1 LEIAL
6 RGACYHDSA
15 PQAREA
21 YVMKDTPHPVASGL
35 GLTALDPV
43 FREDPSSVLDA
54 LRSSEPVHRDR
65 TFDRIFLTRA
75 KDITAVFNDRTLS
88 SDPRK
93 SPPGSFARVQL
104 GVDENFKPT
113 MLHLD
118 DPEHKRLRG
127 LVAKAF
133 TPQSIE
139 AMRPRIREI
148 ADKLLDAVAGQD
160 SFDLVAAYSNPLP
173 TIVISAMLG
182 VNESD
187 QEDFKRW
194 SDARVQIFN
203 PKRTPEQR
211 AGMDQA
217 LQAFTNYLLIVIQ
230 ERRIHRGADL
240 ISNLIGVEEGGEQL
254 SVPDI
259 IGIVHLLII
268 AGNLTTTDLL
278 SNGALTLLR
287 HPAELAKLRA
297 HPERINA
304 VVEEVL
310 RYDSPVLQL
319 DRVCPYAKTIDGV
332 AVNEGQTITS
342 SLHGANHDPAV
353 YEDPHIFKPERADK
367 HHYSFG
373 GGAHYCIGAPLAR
386 AEAQIGLLALLNR
399 FPRIR
404 LSETRPPIRKSIPA
418 FNGLESLY
426 VDVD

>member
-1 LEIAL
+1 
-6 RGACYHDSA
+6 
-15 PQAREA
+15 
-21 YVMKDTPHPVASGL
+21 MKDTAIALASGI
-35 GLTALDPV
+35 GLTALDPA
-43 FREDPSSVLDA
+43 FREDPSGVLDA
-54 LRSSEPVHRDR
+54 LRSSEPVHKDR

-75 KDITAVFNDRTLS
+75 RDIAAVLNDRTLS

-93 SPPGSFARVQL
+93 SRPGSFSRVQL
-104 GVDENFKPT
+104 AVDENFRPT

-118 DPEHKRLRG
+118 DPDHKRLRG

-133 TPQSIE
+133 TAQSIE
-139 AMRPRIREI
+139 ATRGRIREI

-173 TIVISAMLG
+173 TIVISAILG

-187 QEDFKRW
+187 QKDFKRW
-194 SDARVQIFN
+194 SDERVQIFN
-203 PKRTPEQR
+203 PNRTPEQK

-217 LQAFTNYLLIVIQ
+217 LQAFTNYLLKVIQ
-230 ERRIHRGADL
+230 ERRSNRGNDL
-240 ISNLIGVEEGGEQL
+240 ISNLISVEEAGEQL

-259 IGIVHLLII
+259 INIVHLLII

-278 SNGALTLLR
+278 SNGALALLK

-297 HPERINA
+297 EPEWINA

-319 DRVCPYAKTIDGV
+319 DRVCPHARAIEGV
-332 AVNEGQTITS
+332 TVESGQTITS

-353 YEDPHIFKPERADK
+353 YQDPHLFNPERSDK

-386 AEAQIGLLALLNR
+386 AEAQIGLSALFER
-399 FPRIR
+399 FPKIR
-404 LSETRPPIRKSIPA
+404 LSETRFPVRKSIPA

-426 VDVD
+426 VEVG